1 MVLAFRSEE
10 EILMRAEA
18 SLSGR
23 SFRQIVQECYSHDSG
38 EEHPLKTEELK
49 EMGQNPH
56 VDLHLQLSAP
66 SAGWWGSQSLPTTQ
80 LHYLP
85 RLLPKAQGTQRP
97 HFC

>member
-23 SFRQIVQECYSHDSG
+23 RFPQIVHLSYSHDSG
-38 EEHPLKTEELK
+38 EGHPSKTEELD

-66 SAGWWGSQSLPTTQ
+66 SAAWWDSQSLPTTQ

-85 RLLPKAQGTQRP
+85 RLLPKAQGAQRP